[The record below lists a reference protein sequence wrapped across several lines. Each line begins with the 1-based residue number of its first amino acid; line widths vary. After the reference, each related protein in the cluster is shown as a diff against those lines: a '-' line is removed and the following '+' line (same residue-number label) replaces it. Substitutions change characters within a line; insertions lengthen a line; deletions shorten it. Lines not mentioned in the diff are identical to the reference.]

1 MSPREQI
8 EALELAAEE
17 MFLNGEGTPSVVGVR
32 CNDCGVEILV
42 PWADRAEL
50 VDRMAGHQ
58 CPRPK

>member
-17 MFLNGEGTPSVVGVR
+17 MFLNGEGAPSLCGVR
-32 CNDCGVEILV
+32 CNYCGVKTWV

-58 CPRPK
+58 CPRTR